1 VGFQNC
7 IDVYLNATVFT
18 VYIDTGRSIPLSIY
32 MIDICIVFD
41 VNGSWN
47 KLYIAISIGN
57 RPHNKR
63 EK

>member
-1 VGFQNC
+1 MGFQNC
-7 IDVYLNATVFT
+7 IDVYLNATVF
-18 VYIDTGRSIPLSIY
+18 IDTGRSIPLSIY